1 MLDSTQ
7 RSRDLLKGPM
17 GDDEQFPVID
27 PQWGESPP
35 PVFSVSYATT
45 MPSGQGEKGVPPRYQ
60 AAATPLGPKTLKS
73 FIVLPLVALFWSLRR
88 ERFGYFLTDQMCL
101 TFSWGPLREMW

>member
-88 ERFGYFLTDQMCL
+88 ERFGYFL
-101 TFSWGPLREMW
+101 